1 MAVGARPRICPPSLP
16 RVGKSITR
24 TRPRRVSIQ
33 CQDKLKRRPGSS
45 RQYGGS
51 ARAPCAP

>member
-1 MAVGARPRICPPSLP
+1 MAVGAHPRICPPRLP
-16 RVGKSITR
+16 RAGKSITR